1 VTVELA
7 RRLIESGLPLLDIE
21 AALLLVVE
29 RGLSLPEALAEQDAG
44 LLSRVDQELARS
56 ELPSVL
62 TVRASPEVVARLP
75 AGMCRRLMAVPV
87 HVDPRTGR
95 VDVAA
100 VEPLD
105 GHTAQEF
112 AYHLEQPVR
121 VLHASLE
128 AVRTA
133 LDGLQRGAKVSRQPG
148 GRGALPLASDAP
160 IPLIK
165 TESSTGSD
173 APIPLVKLDSSA
185 TRSEAPPI
193 PLVRRTLEPGR
204 APSPQPSLRSA
215 PPAGAFPEAE
225 GVALSWRSKPLPVDL
240 VAGAEGERRAAAAR
254 EPSAPPA
261 PAALSTRERLEEA
274 TSPEAVLDLLR
285 DCLAPAASIVFQV
298 RNASFD
304 GRVASPDVEARA
316 KVKQISLLSHQPSV
330 LETAV
335 KSGFYL
341 GPIPNTPNHRE
352 LRDALPADASN
363 EVYATVVTVSDR
375 PSLVWLLAGFEQS
388 LDLTRRAD
396 EIALVAGRVL
406 ARILRQRKR
415 GG

>member
-29 RGLSLPEALAEQDAG
+29 RGLSLPEALAEQDVA
-44 LLSRVDQELARS
+44 LLSRVEQELARS

-128 AVRTA
+128 AVQTA
-133 LDGLQRGAKVSRQPG
+133 LDGLQRGAKIAGQPG
-148 GRGALPLASDAP
+148 GRAALQLGSDAP

-173 APIPLVKLDSSA
+173 APIPLVKLDSA

-193 PLVRRTLEPGR
+193 PLVRRSLEPGR
-204 APSPQPSLRSA
+204 APSPHVRSPSA
-215 PPAGAFPEAE
+215 PPAGAFPETE
-225 GVALSWRSKPLPVDL
+225 GVALSWRSKPPPVDL
-240 VAGAEGERRAAAAR
+240 VAGAERERRAAAAR
-254 EPSAPPA
+254 GPSAPPA
-261 PAALSTRERLEEA
+261 PPALSTRERLEEA
-274 TSPEAVLDLLR
+274 SSPEAVLDLLR

-363 EVYATVVTVSDR
+363 EVYATVVTVSER

-406 ARILRQRKR
+406 ARILRQRKK